1 MATNGEP
8 TDALEGLKAQREELL
23 RAREQIE
30 MVLTRIETQ
39 LDQLATVA
47 PAKEHREPPP
57 PPPSRPRPLRLMVL
71 DGLDDLGWMTFSR
84 QMMLYLRARYGRD
97 VSPTRFSSLAKD
109 EIGAFTSKRPRSVYL
124 CHGLVH
130 DRGEAIKRLWGRS
143 DWPLAQRVVAPTTG
157 RIQHLKLT
165 ERLCEIARTA
175 GDTAADPEMLRFLAA
190 DHAKDLPG
198 VKAKRGEF
206 ELERWREIALEL
218 LEELEPRDRER
229 REEAAERLAGLPE
242 EQQLFGVPEGPMF
255 PLPTPGRAAGGRPS

>member
-1 MATNGEP
+1 MDSTEDL
-8 TDALEGLKAQREELL
+8 TDTVEGLKAQREELL

-30 MVLTRIETQ
+30 MVLTRIDTQ
-39 LDQLATVA
+39 LDQLAPPA
-47 PAKEHREPPP
+47 PAEEHGEPSSPAR
-57 PPPSRPRPLRLMVL
+57 SRPRPLRLMVL

-109 EIGAFTSKRPRSVYL
+109 EIAAFTSKRPRSVYL

-143 DWPLAQRVVAPTTG
+143 DWPLEQRVVAPTTG

-175 GDTAADPEMLRFLAA
+175 GDTAADSEMLRFLAA

-198 VKAKRGEF
+198 VKARRGVF
-206 ELERWREIALEL
+206 ELERWQDIALEL

-229 REEAAERLAGLPE
+229 REEAAERLARLPE
-242 EQQLFGVPEGPMF
+242 EQQLFGVPEGPLF